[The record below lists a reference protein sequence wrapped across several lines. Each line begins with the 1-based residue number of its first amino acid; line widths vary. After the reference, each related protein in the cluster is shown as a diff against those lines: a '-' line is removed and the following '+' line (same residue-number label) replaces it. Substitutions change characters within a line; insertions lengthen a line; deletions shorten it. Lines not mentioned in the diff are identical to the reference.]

1 MRRSVMLKITAQCGH
16 GTGGRP
22 DGGRDLQKSM
32 EIIHPAGGDEEGCTG
47 PGGGGCLGGEG

>member
-1 MRRSVMLKITAQCGH
+1 MLRSVMLKIMPPCGH

-32 EIIHPAGGDEEGCTG
+32 EIIRQEEMRKDAQDLGWGWGG
-47 PGGGGCLGGEG
+47 LGGEG